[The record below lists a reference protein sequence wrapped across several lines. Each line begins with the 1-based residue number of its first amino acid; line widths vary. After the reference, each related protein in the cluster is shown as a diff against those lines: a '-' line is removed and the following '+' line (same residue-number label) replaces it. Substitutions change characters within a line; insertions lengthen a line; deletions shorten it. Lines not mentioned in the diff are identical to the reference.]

1 MRRMDRCTGAAAA
14 LALALTLAPL
24 PAPAQEGG
32 TDAPGRVV
40 VDPARAERA
49 LERSLVQTGGLLL
62 RPGRLELEPSLR
74 QGHQETPSADDVD
87 TLSADLALRW
97 GLPSDSQLEIGVPY
111 HYVREEDPGTG
122 ASSSTSGLGDLRIG
136 LAKTVM
142 REAGS
147 RPDLIARL
155 TWDTRTGKN
164 ESRISSGF
172 DELRVSFTAI
182 KRQDPLVF
190 LGALAY
196 EHALEHD
203 GVQPGGAILP
213 SFGAFVA
220 MSPRTSMR
228 FVLSQS
234 FRQET
239 EVNGAS
245 DPTTDQTA
253 ALFTVGGS
261 SLLGP
266 GTLLDLAVDIG
277 LTRDADDYAVRLAV
291 PIRF

>member
-1 MRRMDRCTGAAAA
+1 MTRTDSCTGAAAA
-14 LALALTLAPL
+14 LALTLAIAPL
-24 PAPAQEGG
+24 PSPAQEGG

-74 QGHQETPSADDVD
+74 QGRREGVDSDFDDFSV
-87 TLSADLALRW
+87 DLALRW
-97 GLPSDSQLEIGVPY
+97 GLPLDSQLELGLPY
-111 HYVREEDPGTG
+111 HHVREETPLNSGDT
-122 ASSSTSGLGDLRIG
+122 ASVSGVGDLRIG

-147 RPDLIARL
+147 RPDVIARL
-155 TWDTRTGKN
+155 TWDTRTG
-164 ESRISSGF
+164 EDEDRISSGF

-190 LGALAY
+190 VGGLAY
-196 EHALEHD
+196 EHAFEQD
-203 GVQPGGAILP
+203 DVQPGDAIMP

-220 MSPRTSMR
+220 MSPQTSMR

-239 EVNGAS
+239 DGATE
-245 DPTTDQTA
+245 PGTDETA
-253 ALFTVGGS
+253 AAFTVGGS
-261 SLLGP
+261 SLLARGV
-266 GTLLDLAVDIG
+266 LLDLAVDIG
-277 LTRDADDYAVRLAV
+277 LTRDTDDFAVRLAL

>member
-1 MRRMDRCTGAAAA
+1 
-14 LALALTLAPL
+14 
-24 PAPAQEGG
+24 
-32 TDAPGRVV
+32 VV

-49 LERSLVQTGGLLL
+49 LERSLVQSGGLLL

-74 QGHQETPSADDVD
+74 QGRRESGTNDID

-97 GLPSDSQLEIGVPY
+97 GLPSDSQLELGLPY
-111 HYVREEDPGTG
+111 HYVREQDPGTG

-155 TWDTRTGKN
+155 TWDTRSGED

-239 EVNGAS
+239 EVNGATAS
-245 DPTTDQTA
+245 GTDQTA

-277 LTRDADDYAVRLAV
+277 LTRDTDDYAVRLAV